1 MSVVIETRGLD
12 DLISLFEQL
21 PEVAD
26 RAAQM
31 AVNDTA
37 RFARRL
43 GSRKVRDEV
52 NFRQRYMGN
61 DEEGALSVASFASS
75 GDGEAVVR
83 ARNDAKSL
91 ASFAQGQPRF
101 GKAGAR
107 VRVAPGRT
115 KTMGRAFFM
124 KLRRGN
130 ADIDDENY
138 NVGLAIRLRKGE
150 RIMRKTKMKALGGG
164 LYLLYGPSV
173 AQVFDDVALEM
184 QGEVSDYLVTEFV
197 RQFERLSNGQ

>member
-1 MSVVIETRGLD
+1 MTVVIETRGLE
-12 DLISLFEQL
+12 DLFSLFEQM

-26 RAAQM
+26 RAARF

-37 RFARRL
+37 RYARRQ
-43 GSRKVRDEV
+43 GSKKVREEV
-52 NFRQRYMGN
+52 AFRADYMGN
-61 DEEGALSVASFASS
+61 DEEGALSVASWST
-75 GDGEAVVR
+75 GNDGEAVVR

-91 ASFAQGQPRF
+91 ASFGTGHPRF

-115 KTMGRAFFM
+115 KTMQRAFYM
-124 KLRRGN
+124 KLRRGS
-130 ADIDDENY
+130 ADIDAENY
-138 NVGLAIRLRKGE
+138 NVGLAIRLKKGE
-150 RIMRKTKMKALGGG
+150 RVSNKNQMKAIGGG

-173 AQVFDDVALEM
+173 AQVFDDVALDM
-184 QGEVSDYLVTEFV
+184 QDDVSNYLVTQFV